1 MIWILIRP
9 GSRTRT
15 QSLAPSQPYV
25 DGGDPAHC
33 FAGGS
38 SLAVPR
44 HIESTLGFR
53 GAARQQHQHQHQPAS
68 KPVPREKKT
77 NKPKSLLFFL
87 FPPRLG
93 EKSAV
98 ETLFTYFP
106 TRTSEAGESHGRRYT
121 VGSRTHARPGPS
133 GTGTL
138 RLGRPLV
145 RTHVV
150 FSFSALQ
157 KGTLGHSGRGQ
168 GVSGTRR
175 QVWCQCC
182 APLGQIHKARAG
194 GGVP

>member
-1 MIWILIRP
+1 MD
-9 GSRTRT
+9 TH
-15 QSLAPSQPYV
+15 Q
-25 DGGDPAHC
+25 
-33 FAGGS
+33 
-38 SLAVPR
+38 
-44 HIESTLGFR
+44 
-53 GAARQQHQHQHQPAS
+53 ARQPHTNTILSPESALCRWGGPSALFWLEEARLQCRGTLNPHWAFGGPHDSTSTSTSQPAS
-68 KPVPREKKT
+68 QPVPREKT

-106 TRTSEAGESHGRRYT
+106 TRTSEAGESHGTRYT

-175 QVWCQCC
+175 QVWCQCV
-182 APLGQIHKARAG
+182 PHWDKFTRPGRG
-194 GGVP
+194 GGWSP

>member
-1 MIWILIRP
+1 MSMGLPSALFLLEEARLQCRGTLNPHWAFGGPHDSSSSTSQLA
-9 GSRTRT
+9 S
-15 QSLAPSQPYV
+15 QSQE
-25 DGGDPAHC
+25 
-33 FAGGS
+33 
-38 SLAVPR
+38 R
-44 HIESTLGFR
+44 
-53 GAARQQHQHQHQPAS
+53 
-68 KPVPREKKT
+68 KKT

-157 KGTLGHSGRGQ
+157 KGTLGHGGRGQ

-175 QVWCQCC
+175 QVWLPVLCPTGTNSQ
-182 APLGQIHKARAG
+182 GQGG
-194 GGVP
+194 GGVVPMSDGCCWVGM